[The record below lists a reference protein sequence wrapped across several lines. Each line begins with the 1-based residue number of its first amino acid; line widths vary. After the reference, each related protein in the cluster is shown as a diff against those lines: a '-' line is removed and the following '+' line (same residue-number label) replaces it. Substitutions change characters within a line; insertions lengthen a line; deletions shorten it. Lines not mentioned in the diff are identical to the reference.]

1 METPVH
7 FNPSLTHMHAPPLCI
22 GWTLSHTLPL
32 VSDVFHVHTHTH
44 TQEAAT
50 GHSKSDRALSHLLV
64 LLQYEWPKE
73 EEMFAHV
80 ITMIQKRRKFS
91 FPEFF
96 KYVIS
101 IPSTI
106 ACPVVPMQSLYSV
119 TYCAELFDLA
129 QE

>member
-1 METPVH
+1 M
-7 FNPSLTHMHAPPLCI
+7 CI
-22 GWTLSHTLPL
+22 HT
-32 VSDVFHVHTHTH
+32 HTHTH

-96 KYVIS
+96 KYIIS

-106 ACPVVPMQSLYSV
+106 AWPSVVAMQSMYLVINYVGHLSQ
-119 TYCAELFDLA
+119 A
-129 QE
+129 QERVHVLWCGRFD